1 MKKIFFMGVM
11 GMFLLGSCNN
21 HSGHSHEGHNHDH
34 EGCTHS
40 HEKEAHNHE
49 GHSHEHDHE
58 GCNHSHDGHK
68 HEAGEH
74 KHEGHNHDHEGCNHD
89 HEGHK
94 HEATEAH
101 AHEGCNHSHGEE
113 AHNHEG
119 HNHKG
124 HNHSHDGHN
133 HAATEA
139 HVHEGHSHDHAHDHG
154 SNPDEIILAPEKA
167 KAAGVMSEII
177 QPKSF
182 RQVIKASGEVQAAQG
197 NESVIVANVAGV
209 VSFQRS
215 VTEGMQVGKG
225 ATIMSIS
232 ASKLQEG
239 DPAERARIAYEAAK
253 ADFER
258 ASRLVKSQIVSQ
270 KEFNAIKEK
279 YENAKVAYEAIAN
292 NQTESGV
299 AVSAPMGGY
308 IKNLLVKEGDYVAV
322 GQPLATVTQNNRL
335 FLRADVSERYYKYLN
350 GITSANFKTPYDNQ
364 VYELESLNGKLL
376 SYGKSS
382 GSFYVPV
389 TFSFDNKGDIIPGS
403 FVEIYLLSKQ
413 MENTLVLP
421 VEALTEE
428 QGLYFIYL
436 QKCEESYKK
445 QEVKLGASNG
455 KEVQILSGVNPGD
468 KVVVKGAY
476 HVKLASA
483 SNALPAHSH
492 EH

>member
-11 GMFLLGSCNN
+11 GMFLLGSCSSN
-21 HSGHSHEGHNHDH
+21 SGHSHEGHNHDH
-34 EGCTHS
+34 EGHNHATEEHAHS
-40 HEKEAHNHE
+40 HE
-49 GHSHEHDHE
+49 GHSHEHE
-58 GCNHSHDGHK
+58 GHN
-68 HEAGEH
+68 
-74 KHEGHNHDHEGCNHD
+74 HEGHNH
-89 HEGHK
+89 
-94 HEATEAH
+94 EA
-101 AHEGCNHSHGEE
+101 E

-119 HNHKG
+119 HNHEAEA
-124 HNHSHDGHN
+124 HNHD
-133 HAATEA
+133 A
-139 HVHEGHSHDHAHDHG
+139 HEGHDHDHG
-154 SNPDEIILAPEKA
+154 HAHGTNPDEIMLAPAKA
-167 KAAGVMSEII
+167 KAAGVVSEII
-177 QPKSF
+177 QPKPF
-182 RQVIKASGEVQAAQG
+182 RQIIKASGEVQAAQG
-197 NESVIVANVAGV
+197 NESIVVANVSGI

-225 ATIMSIS
+225 ATLMSIS
-232 ASKLQEG
+232 ASKLQDG

-253 ADFER
+253 ADFDR
-258 ASRLVKSQIVSQ
+258 ASRLVESQIVSQ

-279 YENAKVAYEAIAN
+279 YENAKLAYEALAK
-292 NQTESGV
+292 NQTKHGV
-299 AVSAPMGGY
+299 SVTSPMGGY
-308 IKNLLVKEGDYVAV
+308 IKNLLVKEGDYVSV

-364 VYELESLNGKLL
+364 VYELEALNVKLL

-382 GSFYVPV
+382 GAGSFYVPV

-403 FVEIYLLSKQ
+403 FVEIFLLSKQ
-413 MENTLVLP
+413 MEDAIVLP

-428 QGLYFIYL
+428 QGLYFIYI
-436 QKCEESYKK
+436 QNCEESYKK

-455 KEVQILSGVNPGD
+455 KEVQILSGVHPGD

>member
-11 GMFLLGSCNN
+11 GMFLLGSCSSN
-21 HSGHSHEGHNHDH
+21 SGHSHEGHNHDH
-34 EGCTHS
+34 EGHNHATEEH
-40 HEKEAHNHE
+40 AHNHE

-58 GCNHSHDGHK
+58 GHN
-68 HEAGEH
+68 HEAGE
-74 KHEGHNHDHEGCNHD
+74 
-89 HEGHK
+89 
-94 HEATEAH
+94 
-101 AHEGCNHSHGEE
+101 
-113 AHNHEG
+113 HNHEG
-119 HNHKG
+119 HNH
-124 HNHSHDGHN
+124 D
-133 HAATEA
+133 A
-139 HVHEGHSHDHAHDHG
+139 HEGHTHEATDAHAGHDHGHEHG

-167 KAAGVMSEII
+167 KAAGVASMEI

-197 NESVIVANVAGV
+197 NESTIVANVSGV

-225 ATIMSIS
+225 AAIMTIS
-232 ASKLQEG
+232 ASKLQDG

-253 ADFER
+253 ADFAR
-258 ASRLVKSQIVSQ
+258 ARRLVKSQIVSQ

-279 YENAKVAYEAIAN
+279 FENAKVAYEAIGE
-292 NQTESGV
+292 NQTKNGV

-364 VYELESLNGKLL
+364 VYELEALNGKLL
-376 SYGKSS
+376 SYGKSA

-403 FVEIYLLSKQ
+403 FVEIYLLSKD
-413 MENTLVLP
+413 MENTIALP

-428 QGLYFIYL
+428 QGLYFIYI
-436 QKCEESYKK
+436 QKCAESYKK

>member
-11 GMFLLGSCNN
+11 GMFLLGSCSS
-21 HSGHSHEGHNHDH
+21 HSGHNHEGHDHEGHNHATEEH
-34 EGCTHS
+34 
-40 HEKEAHNHE
+40 AHNHE
-49 GHSHEHDHE
+49 GHSHEHDH
-58 GCNHSHDGHK
+58 NHD
-68 HEAGEH
+68 
-74 KHEGHNHDHEGCNHD
+74 GHNHDHEGHD
-89 HEGHK
+89 H
-94 HEATEAH
+94 
-101 AHEGCNHSHGEE
+101 SHDG
-113 AHNHEG
+113 HNHEG
-119 HNHKG
+119 HNHAEEAHNHDAHAHEG
-124 HNHSHDGHN
+124 HNHDA
-133 HAATEA
+133 HA
-139 HVHEGHSHDHAHDHG
+139 HEGHSHDAHDHG
-154 SNPDEIILAPEKA
+154 HSHDHGVNPDEIILAPHKA
-167 KAAGVMSEII
+167 KAAGVASMEI

-197 NESVIVANVAGV
+197 NESTIVANVAGV

-225 ATIMSIS
+225 ATIMTIS
-232 ASKLQEG
+232 ASKLQDG

-253 ADFER
+253 ADFDR
-258 ASRLVKSQIVSQ
+258 ASRLVESQIVSQ

-279 YENAKVAYEAIAN
+279 YENARIAYEALSK
-292 NQTESGV
+292 NQTKSGV

-308 IKNLLVKEGDYVAV
+308 IKNLLVKEGDYVSV

-350 GITSANFKTPYDNQ
+350 NITSANFKTPYDNQ
-364 VYELESLNGKLL
+364 VYELEALNGKLL
-376 SYGKSS
+376 SYGKSA

-389 TFSFDNKGDIIPGS
+389 TFSFDNKGEIIPGS
-403 FVEIYLLSKQ
+403 FVEIYLLSKD
-413 MENTLVLP
+413 MENSIVLP

-428 QGLYFIYL
+428 QGLYFIYI

-455 KEVQILSGVNPGD
+455 KEVQILSGVHPGD

>member
-1 MKKIFFMGVM
+1 MKKLFFMGVM

-21 HSGHSHEGHNHDH
+21 HSGHSHEGHEH

-40 HEKEAHNHE
+40 HEEQAHNHE
-49 GHSHEHDHE
+49 GHSHEQD
-58 GCNHSHDGHK
+58 
-68 HEAGEH
+68 
-74 KHEGHNHDHEGCNHD
+74 HEGHNH
-89 HEGHK
+89 
-94 HEATEAH
+94 EA
-101 AHEGCNHSHGEE
+101 GE
-113 AHNHEG
+113 HNHEG
-119 HNHKG
+119 HNHEATDAHEQDG
-124 HNHSHDGHN
+124 HSHEGHN
-133 HAATEA
+133 HAQEA
-139 HVHEGHSHDHAHDHG
+139 KADAHAGHDHGHEHG

-167 KAAGVMSEII
+167 KAAGVASMEI
-177 QPKSF
+177 QPKAF
-182 RQVIKASGEVQAAQG
+182 RQVIKASGEVQSAQG
-197 NESVIVANVAGV
+197 NESTIVANVSGV

-225 ATIMSIS
+225 TALMSIS
-232 ASKLQEG
+232 ASNLQDG
-239 DPAERARIAYEAAK
+239 DPAERARIAYESAK
-253 ADFER
+253 ADFDR
-258 ASRLVKSQIVSQ
+258 ASRLVESQIVSQ

-279 YENAKVAYEAIAN
+279 YESAKLAYEALSK
-292 NQTESGV
+292 NQTKNGV
-299 AVSAPMGGY
+299 SVTSPMGGY

-364 VYELESLNGKLL
+364 VYELEALNGKLL
-376 SYGKSS
+376 SYGKSA

-389 TFSFDNKGDIIPGS
+389 TFSFDNKGDIMPGS
-403 FVEIYLLSKQ
+403 FVEIYLLSKP
-413 MENTLVLP
+413 MENTIALP
-421 VEALTEE
+421 IEALTEE
-428 QGLYFIYL
+428 QGLYFIYI
-436 QKCEESYKK
+436 QKCAESYRK

-455 KEVQILSGVNPGD
+455 KEVEILSGVNPGD

>member
-1 MKKIFFMGVM
+1 MKKLFFMGVM

-21 HSGHSHEGHNHDH
+21 HSGHSHEGHDH

-40 HEKEAHNHE
+40 HEEQAHNHE
-49 GHSHEHDHE
+49 GHSHEHDH
-58 GCNHSHDGHK
+58 DGHN
-68 HEAGEH
+68 HEAGE
-74 KHEGHNHDHEGCNHD
+74 
-89 HEGHK
+89 
-94 HEATEAH
+94 
-101 AHEGCNHSHGEE
+101 
-113 AHNHEG
+113 HNHEG
-119 HNHKG
+119 HNHEATDAHEQEG
-124 HNHSHDGHN
+124 HNHEGHN
-133 HAATEA
+133 HAQEA
-139 HVHEGHSHDHAHDHG
+139 KADAHAGHDHGHEHG

-167 KAAGVMSEII
+167 KAAGVASMEI
-177 QPKSF
+177 QPKAF
-182 RQVIKASGEVQAAQG
+182 RQVIKASGEVQSAQG
-197 NESVIVANVAGV
+197 NESTIVANVSGV

-225 ATIMSIS
+225 TALMSIS
-232 ASKLQEG
+232 ASNLQDG
-239 DPAERARIAYEAAK
+239 DPAERARIAYESAK
-253 ADFER
+253 ADFDR
-258 ASRLVKSQIVSQ
+258 ASRLVESQIVSQ

-279 YENAKVAYEAIAN
+279 YESAKLAYEALSK
-292 NQTESGV
+292 NQTKNGV
-299 AVSAPMGGY
+299 SVTSPMGGY

-364 VYELESLNGKLL
+364 VYELEALNGKLL
-376 SYGKSS
+376 SYGKSA

-389 TFSFDNKGDIIPGS
+389 TFSFDNKGDIMPGS
-403 FVEIYLLSKQ
+403 FVEIYLLSKP
-413 MENTLVLP
+413 MENTIALP
-421 VEALTEE
+421 IEALTEE
-428 QGLYFIYL
+428 QGLYFIYI
-436 QKCEESYKK
+436 QKCAESYRK

-455 KEVQILSGVNPGD
+455 KEVEILSGVNPGD

>member
-1 MKKIFFMGVM
+1 MKKTFFMGVM
-11 GMFLLGSCNN
+11 GMFLLGSCSS
-21 HSGHSHEGHNHDH
+21 HSGHNHDHEGHNHATEEHAHNHEGHSHESHDHEGHNHDH
-34 EGCTHS
+34 EG
-40 HEKEAHNHE
+40 
-49 GHSHEHDHE
+49 
-58 GCNHSHDGHK
+58 
-68 HEAGEH
+68 
-74 KHEGHNHDHEGCNHD
+74 HNHDHEGHD
-89 HEGHK
+89 H
-94 HEATEAH
+94 
-101 AHEGCNHSHGEE
+101 SHDG
-113 AHNHEG
+113 HNHEG
-119 HNHKG
+119 HNHEG
-124 HNHSHDGHN
+124 HNHDAHEGHN
-133 HAATEA
+133 HTEEVHKHEA
-139 HVHEGHSHDHAHDHG
+139 HAHEGHNHDAHEGHDHGHDHG
-154 SNPDEIILAPEKA
+154 SNPDEIILAPHKA
-167 KAAGVMSEII
+167 KAAGVASMEI

-197 NESVIVANVAGV
+197 NESTIVANVAGV

-215 VTEGMQVGKG
+215 VTEGMQVGNG
-225 ATIMSIS
+225 ATIMTIS
-232 ASKLQEG
+232 ASKLQDG

-253 ADFER
+253 ADFDR
-258 ASRLVKSQIVSQ
+258 ASRLVESQIVSQ

-279 YENAKVAYEAIAN
+279 YENARLAYEALSK
-292 NQTESGV
+292 NQTKSGV

-364 VYELESLNGKLL
+364 VYELEALNGKLL
-376 SYGKSS
+376 SYGKSA

-403 FVEIYLLSKQ
+403 FVEIYLLSKD
-413 MENTLVLP
+413 MENSIVLP

-428 QGLYFIYL
+428 QGLYFIYI

>member
-11 GMFLLGSCNN
+11 GMFLLGSCSS
-21 HSGHSHEGHNHDH
+21 HSGHNHEGHDHEGHNHATEEH
-34 EGCTHS
+34 
-40 HEKEAHNHE
+40 AHNHE
-49 GHSHEHDHE
+49 GHSHESHDHE
-58 GCNHSHDGHK
+58 GHNHS
-68 HEAGEH
+68 E
-74 KHEGHNHDHEGCNHD
+74 EGHNHDHEGHD
-89 HEGHK
+89 H
-94 HEATEAH
+94 
-101 AHEGCNHSHGEE
+101 SHDG
-113 AHNHEG
+113 HNHEG
-119 HNHKG
+119 HNHAEEA
-124 HNHSHDGHN
+124 HNHDAHEGHN
-133 HAATEA
+133 HAEEVHNHDA
-139 HVHEGHSHDHAHDHG
+139 HAQEGHNHNAHAHEGHDHGHDHG
-154 SNPDEIILAPEKA
+154 SNPDEIILAPHKA
-167 KAAGVMSEII
+167 KAAGVASMEI

-197 NESVIVANVAGV
+197 NESTIVANVAGV

-225 ATIMSIS
+225 ATIMTIS
-232 ASKLQEG
+232 ASKLQDG

-253 ADFER
+253 ADFDR
-258 ASRLVKSQIVSQ
+258 ASRLVESQIVSQ

-279 YENAKVAYEAIAN
+279 YENARIAYEALSK
-292 NQTESGV
+292 NQTKGGV

-308 IKNLLVKEGDYVAV
+308 IKNLLVKEGDYVSV

-350 GITSANFKTPYDNQ
+350 NITSANFKTPYDNQ
-364 VYELESLNGKLL
+364 VYELEALNGKLL
-376 SYGKSS
+376 SYGKSA

-389 TFSFDNKGDIIPGS
+389 TFSFDNKGEIIPGS
-403 FVEIYLLSKQ
+403 FVEIYLLSKD
-413 MENTLVLP
+413 MENSIVLP

-428 QGLYFIYL
+428 QGLYFIYI

-455 KEVQILSGVNPGD
+455 KEVQILSGVQPGD

>member
-11 GMFLLGSCNN
+11 GMFLLGSCSSN
-21 HSGHSHEGHNHDH
+21 SGHSHEGHHHDH
-34 EGCTHS
+34 EGHNHATEEHAHS
-40 HEKEAHNHE
+40 HEEHSHEHEGHNHEAHEHEGHNHEAHEHNHAAEAHNHE
-49 GHSHEHDHE
+49 
-58 GCNHSHDGHK
+58 
-68 HEAGEH
+68 A
-74 KHEGHNHDHEGCNHD
+74 
-89 HEGHK
+89 
-94 HEATEAH
+94 
-101 AHEGCNHSHGEE
+101 E
-113 AHNHEG
+113 AHNHDAHAG
-119 HNHKG
+119 HNHEAEA
-124 HNHSHDGHN
+124 HNHDAHAGHD
-133 HAATEA
+133 
-139 HVHEGHSHDHAHDHG
+139 HDHG
-154 SNPDEIILAPEKA
+154 HAHGVNPDEIMLAPAKA
-167 KAAGVMSEII
+167 KAAGVVSEVI
-177 QPKSF
+177 QPKPF
-182 RQVIKASGEVQAAQG
+182 RQIIKASGEVQAAQG
-197 NESVIVANVAGV
+197 NESIVVANLSGI

-225 ATIMSIS
+225 ASLMSIS
-232 ASKLQEG
+232 ASKLQDG

-258 ASRLVKSQIVSQ
+258 ASRLVESQIVSQ
-270 KEFNAIKEK
+270 KEFVAIKEK
-279 YENAKVAYEAIAN
+279 YENAKLAYEALAK
-292 NQTESGV
+292 NQTKNGV
-299 AVSAPMGGY
+299 SVTSPMGGY
-308 IKNLLVKEGDYVAV
+308 IKNLLVKEGDYVSV

-364 VYELESLNGKLL
+364 VYELEALNGKLL
-376 SYGKSS
+376 SYGKSAGA

-403 FVEIYLLSKQ
+403 FVEIFLLSKQ
-413 MENTLVLP
+413 MEDAIVLP

-428 QGLYFIYL
+428 QGLYFIYI
-436 QKCEESYKK
+436 QNCEESYKK

-455 KEVQILSGVNPGD
+455 KEVQILSGVHPGD

>member
-11 GMFLLGSCNN
+11 GMFLLGSCSS
-21 HSGHSHEGHNHDH
+21 HSGHNHEGHDHEGHNHATEEH
-34 EGCTHS
+34 
-40 HEKEAHNHE
+40 AHNHE
-49 GHSHEHDHE
+49 GHSHESHDHE
-58 GCNHSHDGHK
+58 GHNHGEKGHNHAEEVHNHDAH
-68 HEAGEH
+68 A
-74 KHEGHNHDHEGCNHD
+74 HEGHNHDA
-89 HEGHK
+89 HEGHD
-94 HEATEAH
+94 HGH
-101 AHEGCNHSHGEE
+101 AHG
-113 AHNHEG
+113 
-119 HNHKG
+119 
-124 HNHSHDGHN
+124 
-133 HAATEA
+133 
-139 HVHEGHSHDHAHDHG
+139 V
-154 SNPDEIILAPEKA
+154 NPDEIILAPHKA
-167 KAAGVMSEII
+167 KAAGVASMEI

-197 NESVIVANVAGV
+197 NESTIVANVAGV

-225 ATIMSIS
+225 ATIMTIS
-232 ASKLQEG
+232 ASKLQDG

-253 ADFER
+253 ADFDR
-258 ASRLVKSQIVSQ
+258 ASRLVESQIVSQ

-279 YENAKVAYEAIAN
+279 YENARIAYEALSK
-292 NQTESGV
+292 NQTKGGV

-308 IKNLLVKEGDYVAV
+308 IKNLLVKEGDYVSV

-350 GITSANFKTPYDNQ
+350 NITSANFKTPYDNQ
-364 VYELESLNGKLL
+364 VYELEALNGKLL
-376 SYGKSS
+376 SYGKSA

-389 TFSFDNKGDIIPGS
+389 TFSFDNKGEIIPGS
-403 FVEIYLLSKQ
+403 FVEIYLLSKD
-413 MENTLVLP
+413 MENSIVLP
-421 VEALTEE
+421 IEALTEE
-428 QGLYFIYL
+428 QGLYFIYI

-455 KEVQILSGVNPGD
+455 KEVQILSGVQPGD

>member
-1 MKKIFFMGVM
+1 MKKTFFMGVM
-11 GMFLLGSCNN
+11 GMFLLGSCSS
-21 HSGHSHEGHNHDH
+21 HSGHNHDH
-34 EGCTHS
+34 EGHNHATEEH
-40 HEKEAHNHE
+40 AHNHE
-49 GHSHEHDHE
+49 GHSHEH
-58 GCNHSHDGHK
+58 NHDGHS
-68 HEAGEH
+68 
-74 KHEGHNHDHEGCNHD
+74 HEGHNH
-89 HEGHK
+89 EGHD
-94 HEATEAH
+94 
-101 AHEGCNHSHGEE
+101 
-113 AHNHEG
+113 
-119 HNHKG
+119 
-124 HNHSHDGHN
+124 HSHDGHN
-133 HAATEA
+133 HDGHNHDGHNHNHDAHAGHNHENHKHEAKADAHA
-139 HVHEGHSHDHAHDHG
+139 HVHEGHSHDHGHAHG

-167 KAAGVMSEII
+167 KAAGVASMEI

-197 NESVIVANVAGV
+197 NESTIVANVAGV

-225 ATIMSIS
+225 ATIMTIS
-232 ASKLQEG
+232 ASKLQDG
-239 DPAERARIAYEAAK
+239 DPAERARIAYETAK
-253 ADFER
+253 ADFDR
-258 ASRLVKSQIVSQ
+258 ASRLVESQIVSQ

-279 YENAKVAYEAIAN
+279 YENARLAYEALSK
-292 NQTESGV
+292 NQTKSGV

-308 IKNLLVKEGDYVAV
+308 IKNLLVKEGDYVSV

-364 VYELESLNGKLL
+364 VYELEALNGKLL
-376 SYGKSS
+376 SYGKSA

-403 FVEIYLLSKQ
+403 FVEIYLLSKD
-413 MENTLVLP
+413 MENTIVLP

-428 QGLYFIYL
+428 QGLYFIYI
-436 QKCEESYKK
+436 QKCAESYKK

-455 KEVQILSGVNPGD
+455 KEVQILSGVTPGD

>member
-11 GMFLLGSCNN
+11 GMFLLGSCSSN
-21 HSGHSHEGHNHDH
+21 SGHSHEGHHHDH
-34 EGCTHS
+34 EGHNHATEEH
-40 HEKEAHNHE
+40 AHNHE
-49 GHSHEHDHE
+49 GHSHEHE
-58 GCNHSHDGHK
+58 G
-68 HEAGEH
+68 
-74 KHEGHNHDHEGCNHD
+74 
-89 HEGHK
+89 
-94 HEATEAH
+94 
-101 AHEGCNHSHGEE
+101 
-113 AHNHEG
+113 HNHEG
-119 HNHKG
+119 HNHESHEG
-124 HNHSHDGHN
+124 HNHDAHAGHN
-133 HAATEA
+133 H
-139 HVHEGHSHDHAHDHG
+139 EGHAHG
-154 SNPDEIILAPEKA
+154 TNPDEIMLAPAKA
-167 KAAGVMSEII
+167 KAAGVASEVI
-177 QPKSF
+177 QPKPF
-182 RQVIKASGEVQAAQG
+182 RQIIKASGEVQAAQG
-197 NESVIVANVAGV
+197 NESTIVANVSGI

-225 ATIMSIS
+225 ATLMTIS
-232 ASKLQEG
+232 ASKLQDG

-258 ASRLVKSQIVSQ
+258 ASRLVESQIVSQ
-270 KEFNAIKEK
+270 KEFVAIKEK
-279 YENAKVAYEAIAN
+279 YENAKLAYEALAK
-292 NQTESGV
+292 NQTKNGV
-299 AVSAPMGGY
+299 SVTSPMGGY
-308 IKNLLVKEGDYVAV
+308 IKNLLVKEGDYVSV

-364 VYELESLNGKLL
+364 VYELETLNGKFL
-376 SYGKSS
+376 SYGKSAGA

-403 FVEIYLLSKQ
+403 FVEIFLLSKQ
-413 MENTLVLP
+413 MEDAIVLP

-428 QGLYFIYL
+428 QGLYFIYI
-436 QKCEESYKK
+436 QNCEESYKK

-455 KEVQILSGVNPGD
+455 KEVQILSGVHPGD

>member
-1 MKKIFFMGVM
+1 MKAIKA
-11 GMFLLGSCNN
+11 LGFVAIAISIASCSSTGSDNASVEAA
-21 HSGHSHEGHNHDH
+21 HDSTTCTEHN
-34 EGCTHS
+34 
-40 HEKEAHNHE
+40 
-49 GHSHEHDHE
+49 
-58 GCNHSHDGHK
+58 
-68 HEAGEH
+68 
-74 KHEGHNHDHEGCNHD
+74 
-89 HEGHK
+89 
-94 HEATEAH
+94 
-101 AHEGCNHSHGEE
+101 
-113 AHNHEG
+113 HNHEG
-119 HNHKG
+119 HNHDAHEG
-124 HNHSHDGHN
+124 HNHEGHNHGPNETHDGHNHEGHNHEAHDHSHDGHN
-133 HAATEA
+133 HDQNGHNSEDHA
-139 HVHEGHSHDHAHDHG
+139 HEGHNHAEEAHNHDAHAHEGHDHGHDHG
-154 SNPDEIILAPEKA
+154 SNPDEIILAPHKA
-167 KAAGVMSEII
+167 KAAGVASMEI

-197 NESVIVANVAGV
+197 NESTIVANVAGV

-225 ATIMSIS
+225 ATIMTIS
-232 ASKLQEG
+232 ASKLQDG

-253 ADFER
+253 ADFDR
-258 ASRLVKSQIVSQ
+258 ASRLVESQIVSQ

-279 YENAKVAYEAIAN
+279 YENARIAYEALSK
-292 NQTESGV
+292 NQTKGGV

-308 IKNLLVKEGDYVAV
+308 IKNLLVKEGDYVSV

-350 GITSANFKTPYDNQ
+350 NITSANFKTPYDNQ
-364 VYELESLNGKLL
+364 VYELEALNGKLL
-376 SYGKSS
+376 SYGKSA

-389 TFSFDNKGDIIPGS
+389 TFSFDNKGEIIPGS
-403 FVEIYLLSKQ
+403 FVEIYLLSKD
-413 MENTLVLP
+413 MENSIVLP

-428 QGLYFIYL
+428 QGLYFIYI

-455 KEVQILSGVNPGD
+455 KEVQILSGVQPGD